1 MQAAETKR
9 PTPLGGILALV
20 GGALLVIGSF
30 LDWAEVSGTST
41 TVTASGTEGWTAG
54 SPSSPV
60 PSHWWWAWG

>member
-30 LDWAEVSGTST
+30 LDWAEVSGTGT